1 MAMTRDDRNTLNY
14 ETPLP
19 TRRPPGS
26 LRRRILYCIS
36 LPLIVLGLA
45 MSQSPGDRETAAV
58 IAAFGALLLGFALPL
73 GGNGD
78 GR

>member
-1 MAMTRDDRNTLNY
+1 MTENERNALNY
-14 ETPLP
+14 ETPRP
-19 TRRPPGS
+19 TRPPPGS
-26 LRRRILYCIS
+26 LRRRVLYCIS

-45 MSQSPGDRETAAV
+45 MSQGAGDREVAAV